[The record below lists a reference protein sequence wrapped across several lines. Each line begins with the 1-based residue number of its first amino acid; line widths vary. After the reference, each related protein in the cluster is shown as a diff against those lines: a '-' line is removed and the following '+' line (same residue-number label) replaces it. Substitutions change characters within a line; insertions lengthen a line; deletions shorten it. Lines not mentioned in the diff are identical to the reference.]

1 MSDSSRATRKSLTTS
16 QTRLR
21 DFAFFFLRSR
31 RRRGMSS
38 GSTLYLV

>member
-1 MSDSSRATRKSLTTS
+1 MS